1 MAEIGLLAS
10 IVQVADI
17 GLRLS
22 LRLYAFGETVASADR
37 SISAISNDVSL
48 TSSVLKELGDLL
60 KSDTSRIYSDNAVK
74 TADAAVRECSKAF
87 TEMDEMLLKKVPQ
100 LKNGDS
106 AKQSRASLILERLRW
121 PVIKGKIELL
131 RVNLDRMKSTLTLM
145 LNVIIY
151 AKQVSER
158 YVGPSMR
165 SARLVKPSDIATGK
179 SHRPFCQIRGN

>member
-1 MAEIGLLAS
+1 MAELGLLAS
-10 IVQVADI
+10 IVQVADV

-48 TSSVLKELGDLL
+48 TSSVLKELGNLL

-74 TADAAVRECSKAF
+74 TADAVVQECSRTF
-87 TEMDEMLLKKVPQ
+87 QEMDEMLLKKVPH
-100 LKNGDS
+100 LHTGDT

-121 PVIKGKIELL
+121 PAIKGKIELL

-151 AKQVSER
+151 AKQLSER
-158 YVGPSMR
+158 YVGPFMGSVR
-165 SARLVKPSDIATGK
+165 RLK
-179 SHRPFCQIRGN
+179 S